1 MFQQFDQNKDEGTKN
16 ALSAHV
22 SSTDAAS
29 AEKKSRDMV
38 ARSPQ
43 GKIVFENVAIGKQ
56 QFKPGV
62 KKKMSRNRTSQRSRP
77 LDSSAPSTVHDQCTN
92 QNRLKAF
99 NFEDMQPIQQ
109 MEF

>member
-1 MFQQFDQNKDEGTKN
+1 VFQQFDQNKDEGTKN

-56 QFKPGV
+56 
-62 KKKMSRNRTSQRSRP
+62 
-77 LDSSAPSTVHDQCTN
+77 
-92 QNRLKAF
+92 
-99 NFEDMQPIQQ
+99 
-109 MEF
+109 